1 MGSEGDRRATL
12 IWFREDLRL
21 ADHPALSAAAAAGG
35 PVIPVFILDD
45 EGPGRRLGGAAR
57 WWLDKS
63 LAALATSLRA
73 KGSRLILR
81 RGQAAVEIRRLIE
94 ETGAGQLVFSRS
106 YEAAVAERDAALQR
120 DLEAQGVAVQAFEA
134 SLLVPPGTVLTGE
147 GRPFKVF
154 TPFWRAART
163 RLDAVEALPAPRAL
177 PAPDVWPA
185 SESLSSLNLH
195 PTTPDWSGGFSGW
208 TPGEAGAE
216 ARLDAF
222 VERGLNGYAARRDF
236 PGVDGSSRLSPHLR
250 WGEISPR
257 QVWRAVQTAV
267 AAGLAGERD
276 AEAFLSEIGWRE
288 FDWQLLAAQPD
299 LARRNVQVQFDA
311 FPWRDDTSGFRAWT
325 RGETGYPIVDA
336 GMRELWTTGFMHNR
350 VRMIAASF
358 LTKHLMVDWRRG
370 EAWFWD
376 TLVDADAANNP
387 ANWQWVAG
395 CGADAAPY
403 FRVFNPTLQGAKFD
417 PDGAYVRRW
426 VPELAH
432 VPDKLLHEPWRAAL
446 LAPGY
451 PEPIVGHAQ
460 GRERA
465 LAAYADLRAEA

>member
-73 KGSRLILR
+73 KGSRLVLR
-81 RGQAAVEIRRLIE
+81 RGQAAAEIRRLIE
-94 ETGAGQLVFSRS
+94 ETSAARLVFSRS
-106 YEAAVAERDAALQR
+106 YEAAIAERDAALQR

-134 SLLVPPGTVLTGE
+134 SLLVQPGTVLTGE
-147 GRPFKVF
+147 GRSFKVF

-163 RLDAVEALPAPRAL
+163 RLDTVEALPAPRAL
-177 PAPDVWPA
+177 TPPEVWPA
-185 SESLSSLNLH
+185 SQSLSSLSLH
-195 PTTPDWSGGFSGW
+195 PTAPDWSGGFSAW
-208 TPGEAGAE
+208 TPGEAGAA

-222 VERGLNGYAARRDF
+222 VERGLNGYATRRDF

-276 AEAFLSEIGWRE
+276 AEAFLSELGWRE

-299 LARRNVQVQFDA
+299 LARRNVQGQFDA

-358 LTKHLMVDWRRG
+358 LTKHLMIDWRRG

-451 PEPIVGHAQ
+451 PEPIVDHAQ